1 MFYINLFVIK
11 LFTFDFFFIQYSK
24 LSISS
29 PLKKIVFLSI
39 NNEMIYIGSEN
50 HIIFLSFLPSL
61 DFTVHFSTQ
70 QSKTLFILFLY
81 YIIWRS
87 FRCES
92 HSSDK
97 NCSMNAASH
106 QICFL
111 SRKFSCRTEVC
122 RAPQSLSESLRLIA
136 MFIPSFSVDLCI
148 SLCC

>member
-81 YIIWRS
+81 YII
-87 FRCES
+87 
-92 HSSDK
+92 
-97 NCSMNAASH
+97 
-106 QICFL
+106 
-111 SRKFSCRTEVC
+111 
-122 RAPQSLSESLRLIA
+122 
-136 MFIPSFSVDLCI
+136 
-148 SLCC
+148 